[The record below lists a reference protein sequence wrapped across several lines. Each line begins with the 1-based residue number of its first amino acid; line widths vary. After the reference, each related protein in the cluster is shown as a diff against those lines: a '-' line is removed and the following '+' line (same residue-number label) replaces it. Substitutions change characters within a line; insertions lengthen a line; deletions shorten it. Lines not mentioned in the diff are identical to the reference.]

1 MVSRAESLNIEH
13 VYIAGALGSFR
24 KANDAST
31 AYRSYQENEVPTILP
46 KRLRSLCNT
55 GGPTNHELLYQPLDR
70 KLSIY

>member
-31 AYRSYQENEVPTILP
+31 AYRSYQENASTKFPP
-46 KRLRSLCNT
+46 FYQNDYDLCAIPVVRQIMNYSINHLT
-55 GGPTNHELLYQPLDR
+55 G
-70 KLSIY
+70 S